1 MRRSW
6 EHKRMQ
12 RFWTWQWKRRGK
24 WRKLKSRVLI
34 GKTIMVA
41 TMIRYE
47 LPLIGSNSY
56 SYNSGGFVGV
66 NQLTSKKL
74 KEMYISF
81 WENLWLLH
89 LENTG
94 SQSKPQY
101 SRKSRTDDEVDAGSV
116 RTQDNEMIIL
126 GLFREQRQE
135 ELYKDRVNQ
144 VRLQFSKNVMMV
156 KCS

>member
-1 MRRSW
+1 
-6 EHKRMQ
+6 MQ

-34 GKTIMVA
+34 GRSKIVPTEIK
-41 TMIRYE
+41 YQ

-74 KEMYISF
+74 REIYNSV
-81 WENLWLLH
+81 WEILLLLH

-144 VRLQFSKNVMMV
+144 VRLQFSINVMMV
-156 KCS
+156 KYS